1 MTNRSEIKDPMEG
14 QSLLVKWKYARPTS
28 LVEDE
33 ANAFNSKSGLLAT
46 KEKKK
51 KPPAPITHITE
62 APNVDDHIK
71 KEIPTSYFQSIIH
84 LFKGNIGPGLFAM
97 GFAFM
102 HGGLVLAP
110 ILTVLIALISIHCQH
125 MLINS
130 SVKMKELRNSEKYPD
145 FAETIEQCFETGPK
159 ATQKLARTMKGLV
172 NLFICVTQL
181 GFCCIYFVFIS
192 TNIKQILLAYE
203 INLDVHYVM
212 LITFIPIWL
221 SSMITN
227 LKYLTPVSFIAN
239 ICMICGLSI
248 TMYYGLKDGLPDVA
262 ERKLFTSPM
271 ELALYFGTAIF
282 AFEGIALV
290 LPLKNAMANPNNFD
304 RPMGVLN
311 VGMFFVTLMFMAAG
325 MVGYIKWGDDVAG
338 SLTLNLGDTIGA
350 QIVKVM
356 VSMGVL
362 FGYPLQFHIAIQIM
376 LPSVIETFKC
386 YEHTLAANL
395 TFRSVMVIVT
405 LGIAELVPNLGLFIS
420 LIGSLC
426 STALALVFPPI
437 IELIVKR
444 DISSICARYS
454 MYLKNAII
462 LILAMAGFVAGTY
475 ESLSEIIKEFSSKEP
490 EMPTTPAEWT

>member
-1 MTNRSEIKDPMEG
+1 MSK
-14 QSLLVKWKYARPTS
+14 SLNIIDNSHLLNNCPKKYS
-28 LVEDE
+28 LEYDE
-33 ANAFNSKSGLLAT
+33 SSSFNSKSALLAG
-46 KEKKK
+46 ENKK
-51 KPPAPITHITE
+51 KPPAPITRIPE

-71 KEIPTSYFQSIIH
+71 KEIPTSYFQSFIH
-84 LFKGNIGPGLFAM
+84 LLKGNIGPGLYAM

-102 HGGLVLAP
+102 HGGLLVAP
-110 ILTVLIALISIHCQH
+110 ILTVLIALVSIHCQH

-130 SVKMKELRNSEKYPD
+130 SIKMKTLRNSEKYPD
-145 FAETIEQCFETGPK
+145 FAETIEQCFEMGPR
-159 ATQKLARTMKGLV
+159 ATQKLSKTMKMLV

-192 TNIKQILLAYE
+192 TNVKQILLAYD
-203 INLDVHYVM
+203 IHLDVHYVM
-212 LITFIPIWL
+212 LITFLPIWL

-248 TMYYGLKDGLPDVA
+248 TMYYGLKDGLPEVGD
-262 ERKLFTSPM
+262 RKLYTNPM
-271 ELALYFGTAIF
+271 DLALYFGTAIF

-290 LPLKNAMANPNNFD
+290 LPLKNAMANPHNFD

-311 VGMFFVTLMFMAAG
+311 VGMFFVTLMFMTAG
-325 MVGYIKWGDDVAG
+325 FVGYSKWGDNVAG

-350 QIVKVM
+350 QIVKAM

-376 LPSVIETFKC
+376 LPTVIETFKC
-386 YEHTLAANL
+386 YNHSLAANL
-395 TFRSVMVIVT
+395 TFRTFMVVVT

-444 DISSICARYS
+444 DISSTCSRLM
-454 MYLKNAII
+454 MYLKNTII
-462 LILAMAGFVAGTY
+462 LILAFAGFIAGTY
-475 ESLSEIIKEFSSKEP
+475 ESLSEIIKEFGSESKTMEP
-490 EMPTTPAEWT
+490 LNMDSNS